1 LSRRFR
7 ITKPGWLSVDYANPL
22 AAVTGLRHC
31 CRTIRSFGDAVIRPF
46 PFVTLSFR
54 ALLLILLAI
63 DVTFILAN
71 VLAVLAHDAG
81 FLHDVPVWLKVTE
94 DREPPEDFNY
104 LKWTAIAVALFWV
117 SLRDRWL
124 APALWGIVFV
134 LILLDDSLQIHE
146 NFGGKISTW
155 LGIPDNTLVYGSDLG
170 EMIVFGVMGS
180 VALVIGL
187 FLLTRRDEPSR
198 LLNKRY
204 ILVILALG
212 FCGVGFDAI
221 HSVVQHV
228 TGTSAL
234 ATLLQ
239 QVFGLF
245 EDGGEML
252 VGSFAAAITLAPQPD
267 RLSAA
272 PKTA

>member
-1 LSRRFR
+1 MPV
-7 ITKPGWLSVDYANPL
+7 TKSCPVGDD
-22 AAVTGLRHC
+22 VT
-31 CRTIRSFGDAVIRPF
+31 RPF

-54 ALLLILLAI
+54 TLLLILLAI

-71 VLAVLAHDAG
+71 VLAVIAHDAG
-81 FLHDVPVWLKVTE
+81 LLQDVPIWLKVTE

-104 LKWTAIAVALFWV
+104 IKWAVIALALFW
-117 SLRDRWL
+117 LAIRDRWL

-146 NFGGKISTW
+146 TLGAAISGW
-155 LGIPDNTLVYGSDLG
+155 LAIPDDALLYGHDFG
-170 EMIVFGVMGS
+170 EVIVFGVMGL
-180 VALVIGL
+180 VALVIAL
-187 FLLTRRDEPSR
+187 FLVTRRDALSR
-198 LLNKRY
+198 LLNNRY

-234 ATLLQ
+234 ATLVQ
-239 QVFGLF
+239 QVFGML
-245 EDGGEML
+245 EDGGEM
-252 VGSFAAAITLAPQPD
+252 VIGSFATAMTLVPGPARQPGHPQ
-267 RLSAA
+267 
-272 PKTA
+272 TV